1 MFRFAHGLYA
11 TSGCIVKPMSRK
23 QSSLMIGGFAVAHTV
38 SISVEGTYLGTS
50 PGDNA
55 SFGVAL
61 SEQLKIPNLAC
72 GIQWYDGAA
81 WQNTAYWLSLDGTL
95 DGPTVKDV
103 VYNASPLEHI
113 VEATFGFTI
122 EATYTNTQT
131 ARTVFQY
138 DEAISWSGDGD
149 AVWGLAPQATLKSI
163 YQKTAEFSDCILTQ
177 SGIVSGK
184 GTVMVLMPSP
194 IVVDPRAKVSL
205 STGEGRRFV
214 QRQTGAVVNE
224 LTYSYT
230 FQLPEKTAGIVP
242 GRLT

>member
-1 MFRFAHGLYA
+1 MFRFAHGAFA
-11 TSGCIVKPMSRK
+11 TGGCIVKPTSRK
-23 QSSLMIGGFAVAHTV
+23 QSALIIGGFAVAHTV
-38 SISVEGTYLGTS
+38 SISVEGTYLGVN

-55 SFGVAL
+55 SFGLLLA
-61 SEQLKIPNLAC
+61 EQLKIPNQAC

-81 WQNTAYWLSLDGTL
+81 WQNTAYWLSLDGSL
-95 DGPTVKDV
+95 DGPTVRDV

-113 VEATFGFTI
+113 VEASFGFTI

-138 DEAISWSGDGD
+138 DEAINWGGDGD
-149 AVWGLAPQATLKSI
+149 SVWALAPQATLKSI

-177 SGIVSGK
+177 SGTVVSK
-184 GTVMVLMPSP
+184 GTTMALMPSP
-194 IVVDPRAKVSL
+194 IIVDVRAKVAL
-205 STGEGRRFV
+205 STGEGRRFI

-230 FQLPEKTAGIVP
+230 FQLPEKTPGIVP
-242 GRLT
+242 GRLM